1 MLSRVLNVY
10 RHNDIKTYND
20 RIYTINKDLIV
31 YNIGYKVCGTMIYT
45 RPTNIVSNEQQADR
59 GISVITPLPTGEGP
73 GEGPLCAYTN
83 PNSIVNN
90 EQQADRGISVITPLP
105 TGEGTGE
112 GPVVAVGWFS
122 CCCVSCRVGC
132 PSLSSFSDIIHNFFS
147 FRLCLYVFICY
158 LCG

>member
-1 MLSRVLNVY
+1 MCR
-10 RHNDIKTYND
+10 RTYD
-20 RIYTINKDLIV
+20 T
-31 YNIGYKVCGTMIYT
+31 T
-45 RPTNIVSNEQQADR
+45 TNSTVSNEQQADR

-83 PNSIVNN
+83 PNSTVNN
-90 EQQADRGISVITPLP
+90 ERQDVRGISVITPLP
-105 TGEGTGE
+105 TGEGMGE
-112 GPVVAVGWFS
+112 GPVCVVVVARSVWLCLPT
-122 CCCVSCRVGC
+122 CCRVSCRVGC

>member
-1 MLSRVLNVY
+1 MFCRVFYVY
-10 RHNDIKTYND
+10 RQNDRKTYND

-45 RPTNIVSNEQQADR
+45 RPTN
-59 GISVITPLPTGEGP
+59 T
-73 GEGPLCAYTN
+73 
-83 PNSIVNN
+83 VNN
-90 EQQADRGISVITPLP
+90 VQQADRGISVITPLP